1 MAANPTFSNRTY
13 AGEFF
18 AEMFGPTVLDPAGLE
33 DNGLATV
40 LNRGKFKD
48 TIYEGDDTVVFQT
61 ASPTFNAQSTTG
73 DTDEVNLQLVPYEFM
88 KQISLDNLRES
99 WYSNQIAP
107 GSINDYTYDQ
117 LVDFYV
123 ANVYVPKLK
132 QGQDNLVLN
141 GKTGLDS
148 SIGSYGF
155 SASYTGLYGLF
166 NASSDI
172 RKISIA
178 ADAVTVASVVK
189 GTTTTLTVAS
199 DVRDSLQ
206 VGNLISV
213 RNAAGT
219 GWSAINGDWE
229 VQSLTATTVVIAVDT
244 DALTSADYT
253 GNSASIQFINANNIV
268 KKMATHLRSLP
279 VQIRRN
285 GAKIVI
291 PEHLFLEWQFGVSEA
306 QQNGGGYYLQAHEL
320 KMIESNIVVLD
331 NAPANTIGSWL
342 PKHVFYGYDLEGD
355 YSTVNVI
362 WQGDK
367 TLDQVYRLKG
377 AMKTGIQITTK
388 FQSEITLSTPDA

>member
-1 MAANPTFSNRTY
+1 MAADPTFSNRTY

-18 AEMFGPTVLDPAGLE
+18 AELFGPVVLNPAGLE
-33 DNGLATV
+33 DNQLATV
-40 LNRGKFKD
+40 IDRGKFKE

-61 ASPTFNAQSTTG
+61 ASPTFNDQSTTG
-73 DTDEVNLQLVPYEFM
+73 DVDEVNLTLVPYDFM

-99 WYSNQIAP
+99 WYAGNIAA
-107 GSINDYTYDQ
+107 GSMNDYTYDQ

-123 ANVYVPKLK
+123 SEVYVPKLK

-141 GKTGLDS
+141 GKSGLDATV
-148 SIGSYGF
+148 GSYTF

-166 NASSDI
+166 NASGDV

-178 ADAVTVASVVK
+178 GDQITVASVTK

-199 DVRDSLQ
+199 DVRDSLA
-206 VGNLISV
+206 VGQIISI

-229 VQSLTATTVVIAVDT
+229 VQALTATTVIINVDT
-244 DALTSADYT
+244 DALTSGDYT
-253 GNSASIQFINANNIV
+253 GNSAKIQFINANNMV
-268 KKMATHLRSLP
+268 RKMATHLRSLP
-279 VQIRRN
+279 AQIRRN

-291 PEHLFLEWQFGVSEA
+291 PEHLELEWQYAVSEA
-306 QQNGGGYYLQAHEL
+306 QQNGGSYYLRAHDL
-320 KMIESNIVVLD
+320 QLINSRIVVLD

-342 PKHVFYGYDLEGD
+342 PKHVFYGYDLSND
-355 YSTVNVI
+355 YSTVNVV

-377 AMKTGIQITTK
+377 AMKTGIAISTK
-388 FQSEITLSTPDA
+388 FASEITLSTPDA

>member
-1 MAANPTFSNRTY
+1 MAADPTFSNRTY

-18 AEMFGPTVLDPAGLE
+18 AELFGPTVLDPAGLE
-33 DNGLATV
+33 DNDLATV
-40 LNRGKFKD
+40 IDRAKYKE
-48 TIYEGDDTVVFQT
+48 TIYEGDDTVVLQT
-61 ASPTFNAQSTTG
+61 ASPTFSDQSSTG
-73 DTDEVNLQLVPYEFM
+73 DTDEVNLTLVPYDFM

-107 GSINDYTYDQ
+107 GSMNDYSYDQ

-123 ANVYVPKLK
+123 SEVYVPKLK
-132 QGQDNLVLN
+132 QSQDNLVLN

-148 SIGSYGF
+148 SVGSYGF

-166 NASSDI
+166 NASSTV
-172 RKISIA
+172 RKIAISSDQITIA
-178 ADAVTVASVVK
+178 TVTK

-206 VGNLISV
+206 VGNMISI
-213 RNAAGT
+213 RSAAGT
-219 GWSAINGDWE
+219 GWTAINGDWE

-244 DALTSADYT
+244 DALTSGDYT
-253 GNSASIQFINANNIV
+253 GNSGKIDFINANNMV

-279 VQIRRN
+279 AQVRRN

-291 PEHLFLEWQFGVSEA
+291 PEHLELEWQFAVSEA
-306 QQNGGGYYLQAHEL
+306 QQNGGDYYLRAHEL
-320 KMIESNIVVLD
+320 QMISQSIVVLD

-342 PKHVFYGYDLEGD
+342 KKHVFYGYDLSQD
-355 YSTVNVI
+355 YSTVNVV

-388 FQSEITLSTPDA
+388 FASEITLSTPDA